1 MTDPYIQGRQNLT
14 EGENYHEMGDG
25 YYEDGA
31 SAPVVQNDNNNKNP
45 YCSNENEGVT
55 INPDNSADYPCN
67 TKPNDNDLSDNVDNN
82 LNGNQN
88 RRRRRSFHLPEKKI
102 IFSYI
107 LFSLAVI
114 DIILQIIFS
123 CVNLYFMSDDIAIL
137 GLTSL
142 IIYFA
147 RKNKEINHYLLA
159 ALTIII
165 WFCGFGIKG
174 FGLAEL
180 FKINAISLM
189 FMGLI
194 FLRSFILFCFIP
206 IVCP

>member
-1 MTDPYIQGRQNLT
+1 MTDPYIQGSQNLT
-14 EGENYHEMGDG
+14 EGENYHEMRDG
-25 YYEDGA
+25 YYEVGA
-31 SAPVVQNDNNNKNP
+31 SSPVVEKENNGKNP

-107 LFSLAVI
+107 LFVIAVI
-114 DIILQIIFS
+114 DILLQIIFG

-142 IIYFA
+142 IIYFD
-147 RKNKEINHYLLA
+147 RKKKEIIDFILGV
-159 ALTIII
+159 LTIII
-165 WFCGFGIKG
+165 WFCGVGIKG
-174 FGLAEL
+174 FGLSVL
-180 FKINAISLM
+180 DKIIAIPLI
-189 FMGLI
+189 FIGLI
-194 FLRSFILFCFIP
+194 LLRTFIMFCFIP
-206 IVCP
+206 FACP